1 MKITIGLTSEQRT
14 VVAEQLHT
22 LLADEYVLYTKTRK
36 AHWNVAGP
44 HFMSYH
50 KLFENQ
56 YEQLAETVDAVAERS
71 LMLGI
76 KVPATLTEFAQLT
89 RLTEA
94 PGENPSADGLIEA
107 LVLDHEMIIRQLR
120 DDIIATAELG
130 DDGTTDFFTGL
141 LEQHEKTAWML
152 RSHLTE

>member
-1 MKITIGLTSEQRT
+1 MKINTRLSLEQRDT
-14 VVAEQLHT
+14 VAERLHL
-22 LLADEYVLYTKTRK
+22 LLADEYVLSTKTRK
-36 AHWNVAGP
+36 AHWNVTGP

-50 KLFENQ
+50 KLFEEQ

-76 KVPATLTEFAQLT
+76 KVPATLAELSQLT
-89 RLTEA
+89 RLNEE
-94 PGENPSADGLIEA
+94 PGENPDADGLIS
-107 LVLDHEMIIRQLR
+107 VLLTDHEAIVRQLR
-120 DDIIATAELG
+120 EDIESTAELG